1 MLKYVE
7 VTRSSE
13 GEGQSD
19 GEEKF
24 ELSVEEMRKKMEVA
38 QKKHFGYKNLKDF
51 QVEAVHAAF
60 HKRDS
65 FIVMATGM
73 GKSLCYQIPSLMKE
87 AKKKITVVISPLI
100 SLMKDQVDGLNRKK
114 ISSVFLGS
122 GQKMSNENVVTEIK
136 QGIYNIVY
144 CSPEYALNNKNFFT
158 ILKKRILVL
167 AIDEVHC
174 MSEWGHDFRPSYRK
188 LNELRNILKGIPIMC
203 LTATCTKDVQSDIL
217 KNLNFDL
224 NKCLIKR
231 SSVNKTNLFYSV
243 REKTNI
249 YDDLRY
255 ILDIPLKKCIQRS
268 NRFVDNSKICPY
280 NSTLIYVNTKK
291 ECEGIYDFL
300 NERGLSVKMYHGDL
314 TNEEKKESHE
324 KFLKDEIQI
333 VIATVAFGMGI
344 DKPDIRRIIHY
355 GFSKSLEAYV
365 QQVGRAGRDNSDAEA
380 ILFFHINDESKIKN
394 IILREYT
401 ANRLIETNFSRVDH
415 IINMFTQ
422 ASDYA
427 YSTLCRRKKIYDYFD
442 EKPQTC
448 EDINIFNNNDNH
460 GICFY
465 VQKYDTFLCNKC
477 DNCTHEIAEIRKKE
491 KGSSITSESVRNSG
505 GTFLSL
511 LPPDTVTDLTNEL
524 KILLS
529 CISSLNGK
537 TGISTICK
545 ILVKSKEANI
555 LKKNYQNLKEYG
567 EGTHKS
573 TNWWSSFM
581 KVARNDHYIKETL
594 NFSNDISYI
603 SIGITTKG
611 ENFIKG
617 ENKYV
622 IKLPFFLMN
631 TDKKNKKGKGKGNN
645 KLEPSSGKDLQWKKG
660 HKKDIPNERDKEDN
674 FESVEY
680 EHGKWESTLGDNE
693 GNPSE
698 GENRSDDYISANGQS
713 NHPIQNRP
721 LQNMGKIG
729 LVHGASAIR
738 PAYTGTEQGKGLPEG
753 KYDYFNVDRDKL
765 LKEYADKDGKLTNA
779 KINDSLMK
787 IVLRTRMLEARRQ
800 NIPPF
805 QLISDQPLKDICC
818 KRLTVV
824 HLIRKHVDN
833 ISPICPNSFL
843 EKIASGV
850 RGFCLLHDL
859 ETNINING
867 NASLP
872 DGRSNTSKDSSL
884 KKFTNL
890 IAPLS
895 YDQGGQSGERSQT
908 RGVNRLQIDGGR
920 IEGRNVHHDQER
932 NFHYDQERNF
942 HYDQERNVHY
952 DQQKNVHHDQQ
963 RNVHYDQQRNFHYD
977 QQRNFHYDQ
986 QRNFHY
992 DQQRNFQF
1000 ARGGDRYSICHG
1012 SREGDNRD
1020 RPNPHGDFEPGNY
1033 DANKGDSCDQVGG
1046 NNYSQFRGN
1055 SYSQFRGNSYS
1066 QFRGSGY
1073 SQFMGRDCYSQ
1084 CRGST
1089 YDHYKGS
1096 SYGQFRGNDG
1106 YSGGEETKSC
1116 RSSYFNNNNRKNAM
1130 QTSMSN
1136 SKYDNGQERD
1146 HGEDEEGDAYRNR
1159 DTHRYNPRCS
1169 QGNIQAYRDNYNNVD
1184 DEGRNGNSDTCLD
1197 KENINHCGN
1206 SVESRNVWSTD
1217 HTVNEPVD
1225 SRMDEC
1231 SVKTNYNCRST
1242 DNFREGEMKSC
1253 EINRKDEVYSQ
1264 KDEYR
1269 HNDFDRYTPSGNMKN
1284 EYDKEKITTLN
1295 TLRYQTNDPIEREK
1309 LLGEIGN
1316 NLSKYIHDDFMFI
1329 DEMQKIEF
1337 NGKNTNLG
1345 NSTVYD
1351 GKGDLSNFTYEGDLK
1366 QREQITSEWHMDASS
1381 TMANTEQKS
1390 RVPTHLKLSDN
1401 FTSASSTSSTTAQ
1414 RNNSSSENVWA
1425 RGGAPL
1431 IGVNV
1436 GPISNVSR
1444 NDLSSIVGT
1453 SKYLD
1458 EKNINVANEKK
1469 KKFDLIESFSYD
1481 NSKNYEENMLIQS
1494 TNAGNAPIFRDL
1506 KKRKF

>member
-19 GEEKF
+19 GEEGF
-24 ELSVEEMRKKMEVA
+24 ELSVEEMRKRMEVA

-60 HKRDS
+60 HRRDS

-114 ISSVFLGS
+114 IASVFLGS

-144 CSPEYALNNKNFFT
+144 CSPEYALNNKKFFT
-158 ILKKRILVL
+158 ILKKRILLL

-203 LTATCTKDVQSDIL
+203 LTATCTKDVQNDIL

-224 NKCLIKR
+224 KKCLIKR
-231 SSVNKTNLFYSV
+231 SSVNKSNLFYSV

-249 YDDLRY
+249 FDDLRH

-268 NRFVDNSKICPY
+268 NKFVDNSKICPY

-291 ECEGIYDFL
+291 ECEEIYNFL
-300 NERGLSVKMYHGDL
+300 YEKGLSVRMYHGDL
-314 TNEEKKESHE
+314 SNEEKKESHE

-394 IILREYT
+394 MILREYT

-442 EKPQTC
+442 EKPQKC
-448 EDINIFNNNDNH
+448 QDINIFNNNHNQ
-460 GICFY
+460 GTCFY
-465 VQKYDTFLCNKC
+465 VQKYDTFLCSKC
-477 DNCTHEIAEIRKKE
+477 DNCAHQIAEIGKKE
-491 KGSSITSESVRNSG
+491 KGSSITSESVTNTA
-505 GTFLSL
+505 GTFFSL
-511 LPPDTVTDLTNEL
+511 HPLDTVTDLTSEL
-524 KILLS
+524 KTLLS

-567 EGTHKS
+567 EGAHKS
-573 TNWWSSFM
+573 TNWWSCFM
-581 KVARNDHYIKETL
+581 KIARNDHYIKETL

-617 ENKYV
+617 ENKYI
-622 IKLPFFLMN
+622 IKLPFFLMC
-631 TDKKNKKGKGKGNN
+631 TDKKKNIKKGKGKGYN
-645 KLEPSSGKDLQWKKG
+645 KLRSSSGINLQWDMTHKKDLQNETD
-660 HKKDIPNERDKEDN
+660 KDHN
-674 FESVEY
+674 FENVEY
-680 EHGKWESTLGDNE
+680 ESGKWENISENNE
-693 GNPSE
+693 GNISE
-698 GENRSDDYISANGQS
+698 QESKSDDYTNAYEQS
-713 NHPIQNRP
+713 NQPIQYKP
-721 LQNMGKIG
+721 LQNIGKIG
-729 LVHGASAIR
+729 LVHSPSAIR
-738 PAYTGTEQGKGLPEG
+738 PAYTGTEKGKGLPEG
-753 KYDYFNVDRDKL
+753 KYEYFNVDRNKL

-833 ISPICPNSFL
+833 ISPICPNTFL

-859 ETNINING
+859 ETNININD

-872 DGRSNTSKDSSL
+872 DGRSSTSKDSSL

-895 YDQGGQSGERSQT
+895 YDQGGQGGQSGERGERGQS
-908 RGVNRLQIDGGR
+908 RGVDRLQIDGAQ
-920 IEGRNVHHDQER
+920 IEGRNDHCDQQRDVHYDKRR
-932 NFHYDQERNF
+932 NFHF
-942 HYDQERNVHY
+942 S
-952 DQQKNVHHDQQ
+952 
-963 RNVHYDQQRNFHYD
+963 
-977 QQRNFHYDQ
+977 
-986 QRNFHY
+986 
-992 DQQRNFQF
+992 
-1000 ARGGDRYSICHG
+1000 RGGDGYSICHG
-1012 SREGDNRD
+1012 SREGNNRD
-1020 RPNPHGDFEPGNY
+1020 RPNPHGNFEPCNY
-1033 DANKGDSCDQVGG
+1033 DASKGDSYD
-1046 NNYSQFRGN
+1046 QFRGSSYGQFRGSSYGQFRGSSYGQFRGSSYGQFRGS
-1055 SYSQFRGNSYS
+1055 SYSQFRGN
-1066 QFRGSGY
+1066 
-1073 SQFMGRDCYSQ
+1073 DCYDQ
-1084 CRGST
+1084 CRGSS
-1089 YDHYKGS
+1089 YGHYKDS

-1106 YSGGEETKSC
+1106 YSGGEEAKSR
-1116 RSSYFNNNNRKNAM
+1116 RSSYFNNHSRRNAM

-1146 HGEDEEGDAYRNR
+1146 PGEDEEGNAYRNR
-1159 DTHRYNPRCS
+1159 DTHTYNPSCNR
-1169 QGNIQAYRDNYNNVD
+1169 GNIQTYRDNYNNVGY
-1184 DEGRNGNSDTCLD
+1184 EGRNGNSDTYLD
-1197 KENINHCGN
+1197 RENINHCGN

-1217 HTVNEPVD
+1217 HTANEPVD

-1231 SVKTNYNCRST
+1231 SAKTNYNCRSIGT
-1242 DNFREGEMKSC
+1242 FREGEMKSC
-1253 EINRKDEVYSQ
+1253 ESNRKDEVYSQ
-1264 KDEYR
+1264 KGEYR
-1269 HNDFDRYTPSGNMKN
+1269 HNDFDKHTPSGSMKN

-1351 GKGDLSNFTYEGDLK
+1351 GKVDLSNFTYEGDLK
-1366 QREQITSEWHMDASS
+1366 HREQITSERHMDASS
-1381 TMANTEQKS
+1381 TMANNEQKS
-1390 RVPTHLKLSDN
+1390 RAPTHLKLSDN
-1401 FTSASSTSSTTAQ
+1401 FTTASSTSSTTAQ
-1414 RNNSSSENVWA
+1414 YNNSSCENVWT
-1425 RGGAPL
+1425 RGGSL

-1436 GPISNVSR
+1436 GPISNASR
-1444 NDLSSIVGT
+1444 NAFSSIVGT
-1453 SKYLD
+1453 SKYGD
-1458 EKNINVANEKK
+1458 EQNVNVTNEKK

-1481 NSKNYEENMLIQS
+1481 NSKNYEEDKLVQS
-1494 TNAGNAPIFRDL
+1494 TNAGNAPMFRDL
-1506 KKRKF
+1506 KRRKI